1 MPINDYRCINCNFM
15 LCDIY
20 GKPNP
25 CSCGGEF
32 EVVFTSMPQICFK
45 VSSVVDKIDEINNK
59 KRAEI
64 DEQDY
69 YSPLIKGRI

>member
-1 MPINDYRCINCNFM
+1 MPINDYRCINCGFM
-15 LCDIY
+15 LCDTY

-25 CSCGGEF
+25 CSCGSEF
-32 EVVFTSMPQICFK
+32 EVVFSVAPQVCFK
-45 VSSVVDKIDEINNK
+45 ISSVVDKIDEINNK

-64 DEQDY
+64 NEQDY